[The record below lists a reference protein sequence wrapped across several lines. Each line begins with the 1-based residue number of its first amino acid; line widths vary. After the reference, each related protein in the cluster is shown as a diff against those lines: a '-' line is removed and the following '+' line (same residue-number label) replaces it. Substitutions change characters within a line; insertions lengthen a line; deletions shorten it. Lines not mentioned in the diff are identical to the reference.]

1 MLSLLAHKYLLWL
14 AVFSLVSFIGSLI
27 IVPIL
32 LVRIPVD
39 YFVVA
44 TDRSSRLS
52 GLQVLG
58 RIIKNIAGIILLGAG
73 ILMLFLPGQGLL
85 TIVIALSLLD
95 FPGKRR
101 LELRLIRQPRVYK
114 TINWLRQ
121 KYKRPPLIIP

>member
-1 MLSLLAHKYLLWL
+1 LFTHKYLLWL
-14 AVFSLVSFIGSLI
+14 AAFSLVSFIGSLI

-39 YFVVA
+39 YFVVE
-44 TDRSSRLS
+44 TGRSSRLS
-52 GLQVLG
+52 GLVLLG
-58 RIIKNIAGIILLGAG
+58 RIIKNILGIILLGAG

-95 FPGKRR
+95 FPGKRS

-114 TINWLRQ
+114 PINWLRQ
-121 KYKRPPLIIP
+121 KYKRPPLVIP

>member
-1 MLSLLAHKYLLWL
+1 MAHKYLLWL

>member
-1 MLSLLAHKYLLWL
+1 M
-14 AVFSLVSFIGSLI
+14 SFIGSLI

-39 YFVVA
+39 YFVVE
-44 TDRSSRLS
+44 TGRSSRLS
-52 GLQVLG
+52 GLVLLG
-58 RIIKNIAGIILLGAG
+58 RIIKNILGIILLGAG

-95 FPGKRR
+95 FPGKRS

-114 TINWLRQ
+114 PINWLRQ
-121 KYKRPPLIIP
+121 KYKRPPLVIP

>member
-1 MLSLLAHKYLLWL
+1 MAHKYLLWL
-14 AVFSLVSFIGSLI
+14 AAFSLVSFIGSLI

-39 YFVVA
+39 YFVAA

>member
-1 MLSLLAHKYLLWL
+1 MFAHKYLLWL
-14 AVFSLVSFIGSLI
+14 AAFSVLTFIGSLLI
-27 IVPIL
+27 IPIL

-39 YFVVA
+39 YFVA
-44 TDRSSRLS
+44 ETGRSPRISLLILLSRVLKNIS
-52 GLQVLG
+52 GLV
-58 RIIKNIAGIILLGAG
+58 LLGAG

-95 FPGKRR
+95 FPGKRA

-114 TINWLRQ
+114 AINWLRR

>member
-1 MLSLLAHKYLLWL
+1 LFAHKYLLWL
-14 AVFSLVSFIGSLI
+14 AAFSVLTFIGSLLI
-27 IVPIL
+27 IPIL

-39 YFVVA
+39 YFVAGAGRPV
-44 TDRSSRLS
+44 RISPLMLLSRIL
-52 GLQVLG
+52 
-58 RIIKNIAGIILLGAG
+58 KNILGLILLGAG

-95 FPGKRR
+95 FPGKRG

-114 TINWLRQ
+114 AINWLRR

>member
-1 MLSLLAHKYLLWL
+1 MFAHKYLLWL
-14 AVFSLVSFIGSLI
+14 AAFSILTFIGSLLVI
-27 IVPIL
+27 PVL

-39 YFVVA
+39 YFVVEA
-44 TDRSSRLS
+44 GRLPQIS
-52 GLQVLG
+52 LMALLG
-58 RIIKNIAGIILLGAG
+58 RVLKNILGLILLGAG

-95 FPGKRR
+95 FPGKRG

-114 TINWLRQ
+114 AINWLRH